1 MLHLHP
7 LRIAV
12 LFVGTLL
19 LASPA
24 YAGGGGWLIKPLG
37 LMLGGAM
44 LITLVLSKIQQTSI
58 LSFIAMGVVM
68 GLAIGGYE
76 EDYLLAHFPGLD
88 AIVSGF
94 QQVGIALLLFIA
106 GMEFDI
112 GSITKRAR
120 LVLTNG
126 IGQIILALLLL
137 FLVAQAL
144 LQGESFSTLF
154 YFALCLTLSST
165 IIIRTALDTRGGGDS
180 LQGQIVMGIT
190 VLQDLVAI
198 ILLAQ
203 LLGLKETGGVIVPGT
218 ALLILAK
225 LVGLALVLWVLS
237 KYILD
242 PVVKYLTKS
251 PELLFVS
258 ALGWCMGVA
267 SVCSAIGISPEAG
280 AFLAGVSVGILPYKL
295 DIEDKV
301 EPLKSF
307 GMVLFFLTLGYGLT
321 KVDGQVYQDD
331 IKLAGF
337 FVALVVIGKPILS
350 IIFGWLTKLK
360 GRPSFMIGGYLNQ
373 CSEISLIIALI
384 AREAKVFDDRMFA
397 LVVLTV
403 IGSFIVSSFGHLY
416 INELYGM
423 IRGMLRFVDNHSA
436 PYQVESFD
444 FEFKDHVVVL
454 SYNELSGEIADFYAQ
469 RGEKVLLMDLDPEI
483 TEFFKSKENSNI
495 IPLYADM
502 EDPDVWEQFAFDKAK
517 LVISCLDEGQEAE
530 IGISQFLKQRS
541 PDVPFLA
548 ATSSHEEALELY
560 EMGVRYVIQTD
571 YLASKKFRE
580 VFGEEID
587 KSGSEAFKEKGEEHW
602 KATREIKEGLGEIFK
617 FV

>member
-1 MLHLHP
+1 MLHSHP
-7 LRIAV
+7 LRIAA
-12 LFVGTLL
+12 LCAGALL

-24 YAGGGGWLIKPLG
+24 YAGGGGWLIMPLG

-44 LITLVLSKIQQTSI
+44 LLTLVLSKIQQTSI

-68 GLAIGGYE
+68 GMAVGSLSPE
-76 EDYLLAHFPGLD
+76 QLNEHFPGIH
-88 AIVSGF
+88 AIVQGF
-94 QQVGIALLLFIA
+94 QEVGVALLLFIA
-106 GMEFDI
+106 GMEFDL
-112 GSITKRAR
+112 GSITKRAK

-126 IGQIILALLLL
+126 IGQIILAMLLMLA
-137 FLVAQAL
+137 VGNAL
-144 LQGESFSTLF
+144 LAGESFSTLF
-154 YFALCLTLSST
+154 YLALCLTLSST
-165 IIIRTALDTRGGGDS
+165 IVINMALVTKGGGDS

-198 ILLAQ
+198 ILLAKLQ
-203 LLGLKETGGVIVPGT
+203 SVGMGGSAGEIIM
-218 ALLILAK
+218 ILVK
-225 LVGLALVLWVLS
+225 LVALAGVLWILS
-237 KYILD
+237 KYVLD
-242 PVVKYLTKS
+242 PVVRYLTS
-251 PELLFVS
+251 APELLFVS

-267 SVCSAIGISPEAG
+267 SVCGALGISPEAG
-280 AFLAGVSVGILPYKL
+280 AFLAGVSVGILPNKL

-307 GMVLFFLTLGYGLT
+307 GMILFFLTLGFELT
-321 KVDGQVYQDD
+321 KISGEVYRDD
-331 IKLAGF
+331 IGMAIVF
-337 FVALVVIGKPILS
+337 IIAVVVGKPIIS
-350 IIFGWLTKLK
+350 IILGWMTKLK

-373 CSEISLIIALI
+373 CSEISLILALVGKT
-384 AREAKVFDDRMFA
+384 AGVFDDRTFA
-397 LVVLTV
+397 LIVLTV
-403 IGSFIVSSFGHLY
+403 IGSFIVSSFGHVY
-416 INELYGM
+416 INELYVM
-423 IRGMLRFVDNHSA
+423 FRGSLRFVDNHSA

-454 SYNELSGEIADFYAQ
+454 SFNELSGEIADFYAQ

-483 TEFFKSKENSNI
+483 TEFFKHKENSNI

-587 KSGSEAFKEKGEEHW
+587 KPGSEAFKEKGEEHW
-602 KATREIKEGLGEIFK
+602 KATREIKEGLGQIFK

>member
-1 MLHLHP
+1 MLHSHP
-7 LRIAV
+7 LRIAA
-12 LFVGTLL
+12 LCAGALL

-24 YAGGGGWLIKPLG
+24 YAGGGGWLIMPLG

-44 LITLVLSKIQQTSI
+44 LLTLVLSKIQQTSI

-68 GLAIGGYE
+68 GMAVGSLSPE
-76 EDYLLAHFPGLD
+76 QLNEHFPGIH
-88 AIVSGF
+88 AIVQGF
-94 QQVGIALLLFIA
+94 QEVGVALLLFIA
-106 GMEFDI
+106 GMEFDL
-112 GSITKRAR
+112 GSITKRAK

-126 IGQIILALLLL
+126 IGQIILAMLLMLA
-137 FLVAQAL
+137 VGNAL
-144 LQGESFSTLF
+144 LAGESFSTLF
-154 YFALCLTLSST
+154 YLALCLTLSST
-165 IIIRTALDTRGGGDS
+165 IVINMALVTKGGGDS

-198 ILLAQ
+198 ILLAKLQ
-203 LLGLKETGGVIVPGT
+203 SVGMGGSAGEIIM
-218 ALLILAK
+218 ILVK
-225 LVGLALVLWVLS
+225 LVALAGVLWILS
-237 KYILD
+237 KYVLD
-242 PVVKYLTKS
+242 PVVRYLTS
-251 PELLFVS
+251 TPELLFVS

-267 SVCSAIGISPEAG
+267 SVCGALGISPEAG
-280 AFLAGVSVGILPYKL
+280 AFLAGVSVGILPNKL

-307 GMVLFFLTLGYGLT
+307 GMILFFLTLGFELT
-321 KVDGQVYQDD
+321 KISGEVYKSD
-331 IKLAGF
+331 IGMAIVF
-337 FVALVVIGKPILS
+337 IIAVVVGKPIIS
-350 IIFGWLTKLK
+350 IILGWLTKLK

-373 CSEISLIIALI
+373 CSEISLILALVG
-384 AREAKVFDDRMFA
+384 KTTGVFDDRTFA
-397 LVVLTV
+397 LIVLTV
-403 IGSFIVSSFGHLY
+403 IGSFIVSSFGHVY
-416 INELYGM
+416 INELYVM
-423 IRGMLRFVDNHSA
+423 FRGSLRFVDNHSA

-454 SYNELSGEIADFYAQ
+454 SFNELSGEIADFYAQ

-483 TEFFKSKENSNI
+483 TEFFKHKENSNI

-587 KSGSEAFKEKGEEHW
+587 KPGSEAFKEKGEEHW
-602 KATREIKEGLGEIFK
+602 KATREIKEGLGQIFK

>member
-1 MLHLHP
+1 MLHSHP
-7 LRIAV
+7 LRIAA
-12 LFVGTLL
+12 LCAGALL

-24 YAGGGGWLIKPLG
+24 YAGGGGWLIMPLG

-44 LITLVLSKIQQTSI
+44 LLTLVLSKIQQTSI

-68 GLAIGGYE
+68 GMAVGSLSPE
-76 EDYLLAHFPGLD
+76 QLNEHFPGIH
-88 AIVSGF
+88 AIVQGF
-94 QQVGIALLLFIA
+94 QEVGVALLLFIA
-106 GMEFDI
+106 GMEFDL
-112 GSITKRAR
+112 GSITKRAK

-126 IGQIILALLLL
+126 IGQIILAMLLMLA
-137 FLVAQAL
+137 VGNAL
-144 LQGESFSTLF
+144 LAGESFSTLF
-154 YFALCLTLSST
+154 YLALCLTLSST
-165 IIIRTALDTRGGGDS
+165 IVINMALVTKGGGDS

-198 ILLAQ
+198 ILLAKLQ
-203 LLGLKETGGVIVPGT
+203 SVGMGGSAGEIIM
-218 ALLILAK
+218 ILVK
-225 LVGLALVLWVLS
+225 LVALAGVLWILS
-237 KYILD
+237 KYVLD
-242 PVVKYLTKS
+242 PVVRYLTSS

-258 ALGWCMGVA
+258 ALGWCMWVA
-267 SVCSAIGISPEAG
+267 SVCGALGISPEAG
-280 AFLAGVSVGILPYKL
+280 AFLAGVSVGILPNKL

-307 GMVLFFLTLGYGLT
+307 GMILFFLTLGFELT
-321 KVDGQVYQDD
+321 KISGEVYKSD
-331 IKLAGF
+331 IGMAIVF
-337 FVALVVIGKPILS
+337 IIAVVVGKPIIS
-350 IIFGWLTKLK
+350 IILGWLTKLK

-373 CSEISLIIALI
+373 CSEISLILALVG
-384 AREAKVFDDRMFA
+384 KTTGVFDDRTFA
-397 LVVLTV
+397 LIVLTV
-403 IGSFIVSSFGHLY
+403 IGSFIVSSFGHVY
-416 INELYGM
+416 INELYVM
-423 IRGMLRFVDNHSA
+423 FRGSLRFVDNHSA

-454 SYNELSGEIADFYAQ
+454 SFNELSGEIADFYAQ

-483 TEFFKSKENSNI
+483 TEFFKHKENSNI

-587 KSGSEAFKEKGEEHW
+587 KPGSEAFKEKGEEHW
-602 KATREIKEGLGEIFK
+602 KATREIKEGLGQIFK

>member
-1 MLHLHP
+1 MAMLHSHP
-7 LRIAV
+7 LRIAA
-12 LFVGTLL
+12 LCAGALL

-24 YAGGGGWLIKPLG
+24 YAGGGGWLIMPLG

-44 LITLVLSKIQQTSI
+44 LLTLVLSKIQQTSI

-68 GLAIGGYE
+68 GMAVGSLSPE
-76 EDYLLAHFPGLD
+76 QLNEHFPGIH
-88 AIVSGF
+88 AIVQGF
-94 QQVGIALLLFIA
+94 QEVGVALLLFIA
-106 GMEFDI
+106 GMEFDL
-112 GSITKRAR
+112 GSITKRAK

-126 IGQIILALLLL
+126 IGQIILAMLLMLA
-137 FLVAQAL
+137 VGNAL
-144 LQGESFSTLF
+144 LAGESFSTLF
-154 YFALCLTLSST
+154 YLALCLTLSST
-165 IIIRTALDTRGGGDS
+165 IVINMALVTKGGGDS

-198 ILLAQ
+198 ILLAKLQ
-203 LLGLKETGGVIVPGT
+203 SVGMGGSAGEIIM
-218 ALLILAK
+218 ILVK
-225 LVGLALVLWVLS
+225 LVALAGVLWILS
-237 KYILD
+237 KYVLD
-242 PVVKYLTKS
+242 PVVRYLTSS

-267 SVCSAIGISPEAG
+267 SVCGALGISPEAG
-280 AFLAGVSVGILPYKL
+280 AFLAGVSVGILPNKL

-307 GMVLFFLTLGYGLT
+307 GMILFFLTLGFELT
-321 KVDGQVYQDD
+321 KISGEVYKSD
-331 IKLAGF
+331 IGMAIVF
-337 FVALVVIGKPILS
+337 IIAVVVGKPIIS
-350 IIFGWLTKLK
+350 IILGWLTKLK

-373 CSEISLIIALI
+373 CSEISLILALVG
-384 AREAKVFDDRMFA
+384 KTTGVFDDRTFA
-397 LVVLTV
+397 LIVLTV
-403 IGSFIVSSFGHLY
+403 IGSFIVSSFGHVY
-416 INELYGM
+416 INELYVM
-423 IRGMLRFVDNHSA
+423 FRGSLRFVDNHSA

-454 SYNELSGEIADFYAQ
+454 SFNELSGEIADFYAQ

-483 TEFFKSKENSNI
+483 TEFFKHKENSNI

-587 KSGSEAFKEKGEEHW
+587 KPGSEAFKEKGEEHW
-602 KATREIKEGLGEIFK
+602 KATREIKEGLGQIFK

>member
-1 MLHLHP
+1 MLHSHP
-7 LRIAV
+7 LRIAA
-12 LFVGTLL
+12 LCAGALL

-24 YAGGGGWLIKPLG
+24 YAGGGGWLIMPLG

-44 LITLVLSKIQQTSI
+44 LLTLVLSKIQQTSI

-68 GLAIGGYE
+68 GMAVGSLSPE
-76 EDYLLAHFPGLD
+76 QLNEHFPGIH
-88 AIVSGF
+88 AIVQGF
-94 QQVGIALLLFIA
+94 QEVGVALLLFIA
-106 GMEFDI
+106 GMEFDL
-112 GSITKRAR
+112 GSITKRAK

-126 IGQIILALLLL
+126 IGQIILAMLLMLA
-137 FLVAQAL
+137 VGNAL
-144 LQGESFSTLF
+144 LAGESFSTLF
-154 YFALCLTLSST
+154 YLALCLTLSST
-165 IIIRTALDTRGGGDS
+165 IVINMALVTKGGGDS

-198 ILLAQ
+198 ILLAKLQ
-203 LLGLKETGGVIVPGT
+203 SVGMGGSAGEIIM
-218 ALLILAK
+218 ILVK
-225 LVGLALVLWVLS
+225 LVALAGVLWILS
-237 KYILD
+237 KYVLD
-242 PVVKYLTKS
+242 PVVRYLTSS

-267 SVCSAIGISPEAG
+267 SVCGALGISPEAG
-280 AFLAGVSVGILPYKL
+280 AFLAGVSVGILPNKL

-307 GMVLFFLTLGYGLT
+307 GMILFFLTLGFELT
-321 KVDGQVYQDD
+321 KISGEVYKSD
-331 IKLAGF
+331 IGMAIVF
-337 FVALVVIGKPILS
+337 IIAVVVGKPIIS
-350 IIFGWLTKLK
+350 IILGWLTKLK

-373 CSEISLIIALI
+373 CSEISLILALVG
-384 AREAKVFDDRMFA
+384 KTTGVFDDRTFA
-397 LVVLTV
+397 LIVLTV
-403 IGSFIVSSFGHLY
+403 IGSFIVSSFGHVY
-416 INELYGM
+416 INELYVM
-423 IRGMLRFVDNHSA
+423 FRGSLRFVDNHSA

-454 SYNELSGEIADFYAQ
+454 SFNELSGEIADFYAQ

-483 TEFFKSKENSNI
+483 TEFFKHKENSNI

-587 KSGSEAFKEKGEEHW
+587 KPGSEAFKEKGEEHW
-602 KATREIKEGLGEIFK
+602 KATREIKEGLGQIFK